1 MERYQE
7 CDGVE
12 MTTKKE
18 YAISL
23 GLAKPGRG
31 RMSLAAHDAIDK
43 AISEGVVFTDSL
55 TPPPHSK
62 PKPKPI
68 VPKAKPVRKVKGNL
82 KGFTPEGWPVGFRM
96 CRTCA
101 KDCNYCRCRTF
112 GLPAI
117 VDTLEPKTA
126 VILGLI

>member
-1 MERYQE
+1 
-7 CDGVE
+7 
-12 MTTKKE
+12 MTTRKE

-31 RMSLAAHDAIDK
+31 RMSLDAHKAIDN
-43 AISEGVVFTDSL
+43 AIQEGMVFSDSL
-55 TPPPHSK
+55 TPPPK
-62 PKPKPI
+62 KATPKPKEI
-68 VPKAKPVRKVKGNL
+68 KPVRKVKGNL
-82 KGFTPEGWPVGFRM
+82 RGFTPEGWPVGFRM

-126 VILGLI
+126 AVLGLI

>member
-31 RMSLAAHDAIDK
+31 RMSLDAHKAIDK

-62 PKPKPI
+62 PKPKP

-117 VDTLEPKTA
+117 GDTLEPKTA

>member
-55 TPPPHSK
+55 TPPPNVTKPTQK
-62 PKPKPI
+62 PKEI
-68 VPKAKPVRKVKGNL
+68 KPVRKVKGNL
-82 KGFTPEGWPVGFRM
+82 QGFTPEGWPVGFRM

>member
-1 MERYQE
+1 
-7 CDGVE
+7 
-12 MTTKKE
+12 
-18 YAISL
+18 
-23 GLAKPGRG
+23 
-31 RMSLAAHDAIDK
+31 MSLAAHKAIDK
-43 AISEGVVFTDSL
+43 AISEGVVFTD
-55 TPPPHSK
+55 TAAPKASK
-62 PKPKPI
+62 PVQKPKEI
-68 VPKAKPVRKVKGNL
+68 KPVRKVKGNL